1 MRKVL
6 TVVILL
12 LFTTIIYLSRPDI
25 SYAKLLPRHRSS
37 GGSSSAP
44 ISTRS
49 YAGVS
54 VSPSF
59 MPGRG
64 GLKVTFGNV
73 QNAKKISYMLVY
85 ETNGKQEGVS
95 GTVSPSDGSSVTRNL
110 QFATCSSGTCVNHG
124 KISNMQFTVTSE
136 LTSGKTSIKKFRIR
150 V

>member
-1 MRKVL
+1 MKKIGISIV
-6 TVVILL
+6 LL
-12 LFTTIIYLSRPDI
+12 LVTLVATLSFPNV
-25 SYAKLLPRHRSS
+25 SYAKLLPRYKNA

-44 ISTRS
+44 VSAKS

-59 MPGRG
+59 MSGRG
-64 GLKVTFGNV
+64 GLKVVFGNV
-73 QNAKKISYMLVY
+73 KNAKKVSYTLVY

-95 GTVSPSDGSSVTRNL
+95 GSVSPSDGPAVTRNL

-136 LTSGKTSIKKFRIR
+136 LTSGKTSIKKYRIK